1 MLNIKREYFAL
12 EEQRFLYQTSF
23 KDKSRCYVYGR
34 KKFVTEAGEEQFSAH
49 AFPISKDFWTITA
62 GQLDFTNYVGKI
74 WEDYLSVVI
83 VEHGEYTAPSINF
96 GSMGDITPENLQE
109 LSEYTTKHL
118 SDLEKRIVEDYLFI
132 DEGTAENIGLPNLPE
147 NHFWV
152 RKNGVIVGVNIDYI
166 KNDYDHFV
174 KELEKD
180 FNNFYDITFKKIKE
194 TVLKYYKSFFEQ
206 AKADLKNQSDIEVGK
221 VTAEGE
227 KQLEILNQASQ
238 GLPKRVDNLERNK
251 LEKVNTIAELQSRKN
266 LKVGDIV
273 EVLGYYTAGDGAGH
287 KRIIANEDDGSGVQL
302 KNGLWAN
309 IVHNGEVN
317 VSWFGAK
324 GDGVTDDTSA
334 FEKAMNYIN
343 TIYIDKNI
351 FVDRMELKDN
361 ITIYGKKIF
370 INTLKYGDN
379 CTIKDIN
386 FSSKDD
392 TPIIIDS
399 KGNEKCI
406 KQFLTFENCSF
417 DNVTFKLWEKTNS
430 KFVNCEF
437 KNFRNTAI
445 WIGSENGFVEC
456 ENCNFYNGIPKVDEY
471 NSSDA
476 GKRTYGFNCFSI
488 MNPNISLKVK
498 NCNFKDVI
506 KVLFCNNLAT
516 NSEILFENNNLKN
529 TFDGFISSNSAVSGL
544 IKNNILKNIGLL
556 RCNGSGLLI
565 DNPNKGVGCSAIY
578 MPSCVEVD
586 VIGNTIINA
595 LENGIEGSYK
605 SVIGNLVAN
614 TGYKHSE
621 GFTTPSTECFYI
633 NSPTVINNTA
643 INPYNKNAFIIIQFP
658 DYKFKN
664 AIIDSNVAKI
674 DNPINQSAFLFQNFD
689 TTDVIV
695 KNNSQFNF
703 NSLYSSNT
711 KCKGFKIIDGNFE
724 SLNNPFFKETEYISN
739 SAQKYFLLLDSKELQ
754 TTNCKVSEIIYDD
767 NVKCV
772 HVVSNDEYCKIKF
785 SFTTNFAHKI
795 ISLKGKIK
803 SDNNIKISVASRKNN
818 IIMPTDKFGIYGG
831 YETEYPNRSIL
842 TGEQMLYT
850 FTNNEYKIINA
861 IFPAFGTNIDVI
873 IYVPKVDQNLYLQFL
888 EVSTFDN

>member
-1 MLNIKREYFAL
+1 MAFRNLTNSGKEYLATRLANELPVKFIKAKIGNGSVPL
-12 EEQRFLYQTSF
+12 LTNPANTTDLY
-23 KDKSRCYVYGR
+23 
-34 KKFVTEAGEEQFSAH
+34 
-49 AFPISKDFWTITA
+49 
-62 GQLDFTNYVGKI
+62 N
-74 WEDYLSVVI
+74 
-83 VEHGEYTAPSINF
+83 
-96 GSMGDITPENLQE
+96 
-109 LSEYTTKHL
+109 
-118 SDLEKRIVEDYLFI
+118 
-132 DEGTAENIGLPNLPE
+132 
-147 NHFWV
+147 
-152 RKNGVIVGVNIDYI
+152 
-166 KNDYDHFV
+166 
-174 KELEKD
+174 
-180 FNNFYDITFKKIKE
+180 FKKQVTILNAVQEQNSIKLTLQITNDGINE
-194 TVLKYYKSFFEQ
+194 GFYLKEIGIYVDDNGKEVLYWYCNEDNSQ
-206 AKADLKNQSDIEVGK
+206 YINAQSDIPIVFEIDIMMEVTNINSTIVEWTGK
-221 VTAEGE
+221 DTWIS
-227 KQLEILNQASQ
+227 KTHF
-238 GLPKRVDNLERNK
+238 D
-251 LEKVNTIAELQSRKN
+251 EKVRTFEIPTIAELQSRKN
-266 LKVGDIV
+266 LKVGNIV
-273 EVLGYYTAGDGAGH
+273 EVLGYYEAGDGAGH

-302 KNGLWAN
+302 NNKLWAN
-309 IVHNGEVN
+309 VIHNGEVN

-370 INTLKYGDN
+370 INTLKYEDN

-417 DNVTFKLWEKTNS
+417 NNVTFKLWEKINI

-445 WIGSENGFVEC
+445 WIGSENGSIEC

-565 DNPNKGVGCSAIY
+565 DNQNKGVGCSAIY

-674 DNPINQSAFLFQNFD
+674 DNPINQSAFLFQDFD

-703 NSLYSSNT
+703 SSLYNSNR
-711 KCKGFKIIDGNFE
+711 KCKGFKFIDGNFE
-724 SLNNPFFKETEYISN
+724 SLLDLRFKESEYISN
-739 SAQKYFLLLDSKELQ
+739 SAQKYFLLPDNKELQ
-754 TTNCKVSEIIYDD
+754 TTNCKVSEIIFDD
-767 NVKCV
+767 NVKCI
-772 HVVSNDEYCKIKF
+772 HTVSSDIYGRIKF
-785 SFTTNFAHKI
+785 SFNTNFAYKI
-795 ISLKGKIK
+795 ISLKCKLK
-803 SDNNIKISVASRKNN
+803 SDSNVKISVSSKKNN
-818 IIMPTDKFGIYGG
+818 IIMPTDKFGVYGG
-831 YETEYPNRSIL
+831 AEVEYSVTP
-842 TGEQMLYT
+842 
-850 FTNNEYKIINA
+850 NEYKTINA
-861 IFPAFGTNIDVI
+861 IFPAFGTDINVI
-873 IYVPKVDQNLYLQFL
+873 IHAPKIDQNLYLQFL